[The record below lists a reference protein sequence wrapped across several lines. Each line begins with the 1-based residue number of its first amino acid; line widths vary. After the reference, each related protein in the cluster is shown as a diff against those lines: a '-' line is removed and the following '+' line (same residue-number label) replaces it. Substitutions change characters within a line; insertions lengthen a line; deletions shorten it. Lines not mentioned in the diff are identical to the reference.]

1 MRRRLLVL
9 FLCPSF
15 LFLAIAFFLPRPRVN
30 RENYEKIQ
38 VGMSSREV
46 ECIFGAAPGDYSTG
60 PVHLHSV
67 KQLVL
72 GGIVPAGEAKT
83 WCGDDGHFTVWF
95 DDKGVVTYKHI
106 VPGFRVGGFSSF
118 LYRLRE
124 LFGS

>member
-1 MRRRLLVL
+1 MRKRLLAL
-9 FLCPSF
+9 LLCLSF
-15 LFLAIAFFLPRPRVN
+15 LFLAIAFFLSRPRVN
-30 RENYEKIQ
+30 RESYGKIQ

-46 ECIFGAAPGDYSTG
+46 ECIFGAGPGDYRTG

-67 KQLVL
+67 KQLAL
-72 GGIVPAGEAKT
+72 AGIFPAGEAKK
-83 WCGDDGHFTVWF
+83 WYGDDGHFAVWF
-95 DDKGVVTYKHI
+95 DDKGVVTYKHM

>member
-1 MRRRLLVL
+1 MRKRLLAL
-9 FLCPSF
+9 LLCLSF
-15 LFLAIAFFLPRPRVN
+15 LFFAIAFFLPRPRVN
-30 RENYEKIQ
+30 RESYEKIQ

-72 GGIVPAGEAKT
+72 GGIFPSGEPKT
-83 WCGDDGHFTVWF
+83 WSGDEGNFTVWF
-95 DDKGVVTYKHI
+95 DERGVVTFKHI